1 MAQAVHAALV
11 RLREADVVR
20 LCGLDAAARGLELA
34 SRAAVRNAR
43 QLGARLEAVVE
54 DERGCAVWI
63 ESDGDAPAARL
74 RWDCGCHAD
83 QPRDGEVTP
92 APALALGCAHVAAVL
107 TAWIRAPADFIAP
120 AAEPAS
126 PGGKEREGEAAPT
139 PRARV
144 SQPALPR
151 AGRSRSASGG
161 RMGLADELARL
172 SNYELAGMARRV
184 LGRESADAETRARL
198 AAALGDPHLVAAL
211 LGRLEAGARALLAD
225 ILLMGGA
232 VTAADLDGLASR
244 SGRPASTLRTEA
256 AVLERH
262 GLLFPA
268 SGSAAATPGQVA
280 AGQMGQSD
288 QAGHSW
294 REVAGWRVPPEVRAA
309 IPHSLPLAPLAADGA
324 GPPPLPSDDAP
335 SPPGARPRYA
345 RLVRASPRQLCLALA
360 LLALAPRPFN
370 PFDAADPAPMRQP
383 RPRTSA
389 AMTAGAPFPLAP
401 GDLPAATLLELARG
415 AGLPPALVAL
425 ARRVLLWARDA
436 GMAAALA
443 TIPHAPPVEAGFAL
457 RAAFRLWRDAESAAE
472 LADLALMD
480 AGPRAAFDPEH
491 AALRPA
497 ALATEVATARAAI
510 VRLVALARP
519 GVWYPLA
526 GFLDLLWRVQPH
538 YLRGR
543 QQAYARPAWW
553 LERSGE
559 PRPLR
564 PDVREEWMAGE
575 GAFARGLLA
584 GALHW
589 WGALDLAAGPDGAP
603 VAFRLT
609 QIGRFLLTD
618 GDDAPEDEPR
628 AALAGEWGAPVL
640 VTREGA
646 LAVQPMA
653 AAPDLLDALAVWA
666 RPAAIAG
673 GRLVYTLAPDLACA
687 ALDGGIAPDALL
699 AKLRNADGGRAA
711 AAVAP
716 RLHRWQTEYGKTRIE
731 SGWALLEAES
741 EAALAEALAYVPA
754 LAAHCQRIAPT
765 LALVPAGE
773 VAALAA
779 ALGRRGYHL

>member
-11 RLREADVVR
+11 RLREADAVR

-34 SRAAVRNAR
+34 SHAAVRNAR

-54 DERGCAVWI
+54 DERACAVWI
-63 ESDGDAPAARL
+63 ESNGDAPAARL
-74 RWDCGCHAD
+74 RWGCGCHAD
-83 QPRDGEVTP
+83 QPHDGEVTL
-92 APALALGCAHVAAVL
+92 PALGLGCAHVAAVL

-120 AAEPAS
+120 AEPAM
-126 PGGKEREGEAAPT
+126 PGGKEPGGEAAPP

-144 SQPALPR
+144 SQPALLRPGRSATGGR
-151 AGRSRSASGG
+151 AG
-161 RMGLADELARL
+161 LAEELARL
-172 SNYELAGMARRV
+172 SDHDLAGLARRV
-184 LGRESADAETRARL
+184 LGRESADAETRAQL
-198 AAALGDPHLVAAL
+198 AAALGDPHLVATL
-211 LGRLEAGARALLAD
+211 LGRLETGARALLAD
-225 ILLMGGA
+225 ILLMSGA

-244 SGRPASTLRTEA
+244 SGRPASALRTEA

-268 SGSAAATPGQVA
+268 SGSAGATSGRAA
-280 AGQMGQSD
+280 AGQSSQSGQS
-288 QAGHSW
+288 GHSW

-309 IPHSLPLAPLAADGA
+309 LPLALPLVPLAAEGS
-324 GPPPLPSDDAP
+324 GPPPLPSDDGAR
-335 SPPGARPRYA
+335 SPAGARPRYA
-345 RLVRASPRQLCLALA
+345 RLIRASPRQLCLALV

-370 PFDAADPAPMRQP
+370 PFDVVDPALTRQP
-383 RPRTSA
+383 RPRASA
-389 AMTAGAPFPLAP
+389 LVGAPFPLAP
-401 GDLPAATLLELARG
+401 GDLPDATLAELARA
-415 AGLPPALVAL
+415 AGLPTALVAL
-425 ARRVLLWARDA
+425 ARRILLWARAA
-436 GMAAALA
+436 GAAAALA
-443 TIPHAPPVEAGFAL
+443 AIPYAPRAEAGFAL
-457 RAAFRLWRDAESAAE
+457 RTAFRLWRDAESAAE
-472 LADLALMD
+472 LADLPLMEV
-480 AGPRAAFDPEH
+480 GLRAVFDPEH

-497 ALATEVATARAAI
+497 ALAAEVAAARAEI

-526 GFLDLLWRVQPH
+526 GFLDLLWHVHPH

-559 PRPLR
+559 PPRPLR
-564 PDVREEWMAGE
+564 AEVRDEWMAAD

-589 WGALDLAAGPDGAP
+589 WGALDLAAGPDGSP

-609 QIGRFLLTD
+609 QIGRFLL
-618 GDDAPEDEPR
+618 GDDTDAPEGEPR

-640 VTREGA
+640 VTREGS

-653 AAPDLLDALAVWA
+653 ATPGLLDALAVWA
-666 RPAAIAG
+666 RPTAIAS

-699 AKLRNADGGRAA
+699 ERLRNADGGRAA
-711 AAVAP
+711 EAVAP
-716 RLHRWQTEYGKTRIE
+716 RLRRWQAEYGKTRIE

-754 LAAHCQRIAPT
+754 LAAHCRRIAPA
-765 LALVPAGE
+765 LALVPVGE
-773 VAALAA
+773 AAALAA

>member
-1 MAQAVHAALV
+1 MAQTVHAALV

-34 SRAAVRNAR
+34 SRAAVRDAR
-43 QLGARLEAVVE
+43 QLGARLEAVVA
-54 DERGCAVWI
+54 DEGACAVWV

-74 RWDCGCHAD
+74 RWGCDCHKE
-83 QPRDGEVTP
+83 RLHGEEVRLP
-92 APALALGCAHVAAVL
+92 ALGCAHVAAVL
-107 TAWIRAPADFIAP
+107 TAWIRAPSDFIAP
-120 AAEPAS
+120 AAETAS
-126 PGGKEREGEAAPT
+126 PGEERDSGPAQT
-139 PRARV
+139 QRTRM
-144 SQPALPR
+144 SQPALLRP
-151 AGRSRSASGG
+151 GRSRSGG
-161 RMGLADELARL
+161 AGRTGLADELARL
-172 SNYELAGMARRV
+172 SDHDLAGVARRV
-184 LGRESADAETRARL
+184 LGGESADAETRARL
-198 AAALGDPHLVAAL
+198 AAALGDPHLVATL
-211 LGRLEAGARALLAD
+211 LGRLDDGARALLAD
-225 ILLMGGA
+225 IMLMGGA
-232 VTAADLDGLASR
+232 MTAADLDGLASR
-244 SGRPASTLRTEA
+244 SGRPASALRAEA

-268 SGSAAATPGQVA
+268 SGGSVSATSGQTT
-280 AGQMGQSD
+280 AGQSGQS
-288 QAGHSW
+288 GPSSHSW
-294 REVAGWRVPPEVRAA
+294 RAVAGWRVPPEVRAA
-309 IPHSLPLAPLAADGA
+309 IPHSLPLAPLAADGT
-324 GPPPLPSDDAP
+324 GPPPLPSADAP
-335 SPPGARPRYA
+335 TSTGARPRHA

-370 PFDAADPAPMRQP
+370 PFEAAEPAPARQP
-383 RPRTSA
+383 RPRASTATSA
-389 AMTAGAPFPLAP
+389 IAPFPLAP
-401 GDLPAATLLELARG
+401 GDLPDATLAELARA
-415 AGLPPALVAL
+415 AGLPAALVAL

-443 TIPHAPPVEAGFAL
+443 AIPHVPPAEAGFAL

-472 LADLALMD
+472 LADLALTET
-480 AGPRAAFDPEH
+480 GPRAAFAPEH
-491 AALRPA
+491 AGLRPA
-497 ALATEVATARAAI
+497 ALAAEVATARAAL

-519 GVWYPLA
+519 GMWYPLA
-526 GFLDLLWRVQPH
+526 GFLDLLWRIHPH

-559 PRPLR
+559 RRPLR
-564 PDVREEWMAGE
+564 AEVREEWMAGE
-575 GAFARGLLA
+575 GEFARGLLA

-589 WGALDLAAGPDGAP
+589 WGAVDLGAGPDGSP

-609 QIGRFLLTD
+609 PVGRFLLAD
-618 GDDAPEDEPR
+618 GGDAPEGELR

-646 LAVQPMA
+646 LAAQPMA

-666 RPAAIAG
+666 RPTAIAG
-673 GRLVYTLAPDLACA
+673 GRLVYALAPDLACA
-687 ALDGGIAPDALL
+687 ALDGGIGPDALL
-699 AKLRNADGGRAA
+699 GRLRDADGGRAA
-711 AAVAP
+711 MAVEP
-716 RLHRWQTEYGKTRIE
+716 RLRRWQAEYGRTRIE

-754 LAAHCQRIAPT
+754 LAAGCRRIAPA